1 VTCTRSNWFSPG
13 TPVSSINIKD
23 RHDITEILLKVAL
36 YTKNS
41 KPFIIVGQEKLE
53 YTKRLTIHHNS
64 EKDRPYNG
72 LKKKQDRQYNG
83 LKVSSTPHLN
93 GIQTHVSGVRHWLH
107 R

>member
-83 LKVSSTPHLN
+83 LKKKRDRQYN
-93 GIQTHVSGVRHWLH
+93 GLKKKKDRQYNG
-107 R
+107 